1 MRKLYLKLLLSVF
14 LFCAQ
19 LNFAQS
25 FSQNFDDITTLSAS
39 GWVMQN
45 NSSPVGSLSW
55 FQGTSTTATPT
66 PGPFNSFNG
75 AANSYIAVNFNST
88 GSTGTISN
96 WLMTPN
102 RTLRNGDVFTFY
114 TRKPTIGG
122 GQTDYPDRLEVRMS
136 TNGASTNV
144 GAGATAVGDFTTVL
158 LSINPT
164 LVANVYPQVWTKF
177 TITISGLAA
186 PTSGRIAFR
195 YFVTGAGSLGTN
207 SDYIGIDQV
216 DYTPYVCQAFT
227 MTPSGSLANAQAGVA
242 YTAQLTQTG
251 ALGAP
256 NFMVTSGALP
266 PGLSL
271 SASGTISGTPTA
283 TGTFNFTVT
292 VNDASGCSGS
302 AGYSITSLCR
312 SNVATLSD
320 FPLLCTNS
328 AIYTLSEGFPTGGTY
343 SGTGVTGGQFDPAAG
358 TQAITY
364 TYTDPYG
371 CTYSVSKTIVVNP
384 AITITAQPTGST
396 ICSGGSTQIFAA
408 ASNATG
414 YQWQVDSGAGFTD
427 ITNSS
432 IYSGASTSTLTIT
445 GAPESLDGNKYRMVA
460 TGLCEPA
467 ISNSAVLTV
476 KSAPVITA
484 QPSAKTVCAG
494 EATTFSATVVNATGY
509 QWQVDNGAG
518 FTNISNGGIYSG
530 VTSASLNI
538 TGVTTSMNGYVY
550 RLIATGTCTPAAV
563 TNSAV
568 LTVSSTLAPT
578 GQSTQSFNA
587 GDALSALTVNGS
599 NIKWYASA
607 VDAAL
612 HQNEL
617 PAQTLIVNNTTYYAT
632 QTVSGC
638 ESTSSFAVLA
648 YNVSLGTEQ
657 AAGHLK
663 IQIYPNPAR
672 ETVAFTGNAK
682 ISRVVIF
689 SADGR
694 KAAEKTLNA
703 DRKINIQDLTQGIYL
718 LQIFTDEGIQTVKLI
733 KK

>member
-1 MRKLYLKLLLSVF
+1 
-14 LFCAQ
+14 
-19 LNFAQS
+19 
-25 FSQNFDDITTLSAS
+25 
-39 GWVMQN
+39 
-45 NSSPVGSLSW
+45 
-55 FQGTSTTATPT
+55 
-66 PGPFNSFNG
+66 
-75 AANSYIAVNFNST
+75 
-88 GSTGTISN
+88 
-96 WLMTPN
+96 
-102 RTLRNGDVFTFY
+102 
-114 TRKPTIGG
+114 
-122 GQTDYPDRLEVRMS
+122 
-136 TNGASTNV
+136 
-144 GAGATAVGDFTTVL
+144 
-158 LSINPT
+158 
-164 LVANVYPQVWTKF
+164 
-177 TITISGLAA
+177 
-186 PTSGRIAFR
+186 
-195 YFVTGAGSLGTN
+195 
-207 SDYIGIDQV
+207 
-216 DYTPYVCQAFT
+216 

-256 NFMVTSGALP
+256 NFMVTTGALP

-271 SASGTISGTPTA
+271 SAAGTISGTPTA

-320 FPLLCTNS
+320 FPVLCTNS
-328 AIYTLSEGFPTGGTY
+328 AIYTLSEGFPAGGTY
-343 SGTGVTGGQFDPAAG
+343 SGTGVTGGQFDPAVG

-396 ICSGGSTQIFAA
+396 LCSGGSTQIFAA

-427 ITNSS
+427 ITNSG

-445 GAPESLDGNKYRMVA
+445 GAPASLNGSKYRMVA

-467 ISNSAVLTV
+467 ISNSAVLAV
-476 KSAPVITA
+476 KSAPAITA
-484 QPSAKTVCAG
+484 QPGAKTVCAG
-494 EATTFSATVVNATGY
+494 AATTFSATVVNATGY
-509 QWQVDNGAG
+509 QWQVDQGAG

-578 GQSTQSFNA
+578 GQATQSFNA

-638 ESTSSFAVLA
+638 ESTSSLAVLA

-682 ISRVVIF
+682 ISRVVII

-703 DRKINIQDLTQGIYL
+703 DRKINIQNLTQGIYL

>member
-19 LNFAQS
+19 MNFAQS

-216 DYTPYVCQAFT
+216 DYTPYVCQAFA

-256 NFMVTSGALP
+256 NFMVTTGALP

-271 SASGTISGTPTA
+271 SAAGTISGTPTA

-320 FPLLCTNS
+320 FPVLCTNS
-328 AIYTLSEGFPTGGTY
+328 AIYTLSEGFPAGGTY
-343 SGTGVTGGQFDPAAG
+343 SGTGVTGGQFDPAVG

-396 ICSGGSTQIFAA
+396 LCSGGSTQIFAA

-427 ITNSS
+427 ITNSG

-445 GAPESLDGNKYRMVA
+445 GAPASLNGSKYRMVA

-467 ISNSAVLTV
+467 ISNSAVLAV
-476 KSAPVITA
+476 KSAPAITA
-484 QPSAKTVCAG
+484 QPGAKTVCAG
-494 EATTFSATVVNATGY
+494 AATTFSATVVNATGY
-509 QWQVDNGAG
+509 WWQVDQGAG

-550 RLIATGTCTPAAV
+550 RLIATGTCTPAAA
-563 TNSAV
+563 TNTAV
-568 LTVSSTLAPT
+568 LTVSSTSAPT
-578 GQSTQSFNA
+578 GQATQSFNA

-632 QTVSGC
+632 QTLSGC
-638 ESTSSFAVLA
+638 ESTSSLAVLA

-682 ISRVVIF
+682 ISRVVII